1 MFHFTAQKK
10 LNFISGFIIYLSNIF
25 LSIMVSY
32 IVFFKFFNKTN
43 NFEIDINANR
53 ILFTIF
59 QIFFTFILM
68 VGTFIIF
75 QKKILLA
82 EYFNRRLF
90 SNFKLNFLLI
100 TILLIFI
107 VKTIITMTFT
117 TASWQWKLFI
127 TQSMFFFF
135 AAFFEEFLFRGP
147 LYYFFLE
154 KNHSVKYVPQIIQGS
169 LFSLLHIH
177 NPAFNIILAINLFL
191 AGLILVNINQRYF
204 LLGTLFHFLW
214 NFIQSYFFGLNV
226 SGYSFKDSLFKPA
239 STILSWEYQ
248 SFTILI
254 FALTIWIL
262 YKFKNRFQL

>member
-1 MFHFTAQKK
+1 MFHFTAQKRI
-10 LNFISGFIIYLSNIF
+10 NFISGLIIYLSNIL
-25 LSIMVSY
+25 LSILISY
-32 IVFFKFFNKTN
+32 IIFFKFFNRTN

-53 ILFTIF
+53 ILFTFF

-68 VGTFIIF
+68 VGTFIF
-75 QKKILLA
+75 FHKKFLLS
-82 EYFNRRLF
+82 EYFYVKWFR
-90 SNFKLNFLLI
+90 NFKLNYLLI

-107 VKTIITMTFT
+107 LKTILSITFT
-117 TASWQWKLFI
+117 AGTWQWDLFI
-127 TQSMFFFF
+127 TQFMFFFF

-154 KNHSVKYVPQIIQGS
+154 KNNSIKYIPQIIQGF

-191 AGLILVNINQRYF
+191 AAIILVNINRRYF

-226 SGYSFKDSLFKPA
+226 SGYSFKDSFFKPA
-239 STILSWEYQ
+239 SAILSWEYQ
-248 SFTILI
+248 SFTIII

-262 YKFKNRFQL
+262 YKYKNRFEL